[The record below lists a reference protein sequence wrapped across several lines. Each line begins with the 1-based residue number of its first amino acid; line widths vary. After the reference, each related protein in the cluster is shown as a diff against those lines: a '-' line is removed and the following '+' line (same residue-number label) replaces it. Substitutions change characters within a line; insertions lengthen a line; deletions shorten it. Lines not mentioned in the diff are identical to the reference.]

1 MSTTRSLLLTALAVV
16 TAGCHSFGVCA
27 KRESELNCPTDVR
40 KTVPWCAGEDAV
52 FACPCGPNESFY
64 GHRATCWRDW
74 PTSAAAWRDMSCGP
88 TVIAETTTV
97 GEPNPFR
104 GQPAAPTPAPEAIPN
119 PIELPPLPAPEPQIG
134 PTPKAI
140 QESAPAES
148 LGPPV
153 LPPKTSAIQQPA
165 STVVA
170 TAGPAAVP
178 VAVEAPRDTK
188 IKFVAAKSQLT
199 PPDGLPPTPAIE
211 PAAAAIELVDETAVA
226 QAEYS
231 NVASVSDSPQ
241 RGNALPP
248 VADFVAPQ
256 QSAGAAPSE
265 NAPLGTAS
273 PTFVRPSIKVKLLR

>member
-1 MSTTRSLLLTALAVV
+1 MTALAVV
-16 TAGCHSFGVCA
+16 TAGCHSFGICA

-52 FACPCGPNESFY
+52 FACPCGPNENFY

-97 GEPNPFR
+97 GESNPFR
-104 GQPAAPTPAPEAIPN
+104 GQPATPTPAPEAIPN

-134 PTPKAI
+134 PNPKAI
-140 QESAPAES
+140 EEGAKAQP

-165 STVVA
+165 STGIA
-170 TAGPAAVP
+170 TAPTAAAPA
-178 VAVEAPRDTK
+178 AVEAPRDTK

-199 PPDGLPPTPAIE
+199 PPVGLPPAPVIE
-211 PAAAAIELVDETAVA
+211 PAAAAVEVVDEASVA
-226 QAEYS
+226 YAEYS
-231 NVASVSDSPQ
+231 SVASVADGPQ
-241 RGNALPP
+241 AVSELPP

-256 QSAGAAPSE
+256 QSAANASAD